1 VRTGEHAM
9 TTTLDSICSSAR
21 VIVACGTG
29 GVGKTSVAAALGVHA
44 ARAGRKVVVITIDP
58 ARRLADAIGLDGALG
73 NEPQKVALDASGEL
87 WVTMLDVRETF
98 DNLVRETSP
107 TPERAREVM
116 ENSFYRSLSRSL
128 SGTRDYMAA
137 ERLHGLQNDSRF
149 DLVIVDTP
157 PSRNALDF
165 LESPERLARFLKH
178 PVVRLLVAPSRGGL
192 RFASAA
198 MTPVLK
204 AISSVV
210 GSDALTGVAAF
221 LRAFDGMET
230 EFSRRALAVAA
241 MLRGNDTHFVVVTAP
256 SPDALKEADHFVSEL
271 SRLGIELRL
280 LVANRMPPR
289 FGSSSST
296 DEHLRASQSSGEEAA
311 LHSLLASMYE
321 DAERAEA
328 GVDAFVQRTRTTF
341 PQVPL
346 ASATELAEDIHS
358 MDSIGVLAHQLAVAK
373 PQL

>member
-1 VRTGEHAM
+1 MNESSVRSTCTDA
-9 TTTLDSICSSAR
+9 D
-21 VIVACGTG
+21 VIVTCGTG
-29 GVGKTSVAAALGVHA
+29 GVGKTSVAAALGLNA
-44 ARAGRKVVVITIDP
+44 ALIGRRVVVITIDP
-58 ARRLADAIGLDGALG
+58 ARRLADAIGLVGPLG
-73 NEPQKVALDASGEL
+73 NEPQRVLIDAPGEL

-116 ENSFYRSLSRSL
+116 ENSFYRNLSRSI

-137 ERLHGLQNDSRF
+137 ERLHELQADGRF

-178 PVVRLLVAPSRGGL
+178 PIVRLLMAPGRGGL

-221 LRAFDGMET
+221 LRAIDGMET
-230 EFSRRALAVAA
+230 EFSRRALAVAST
-241 MLRGNDTHFVVVTAP
+241 LRGDRTHFVVVTAP
-256 SPDALKEADHFVSEL
+256 SPDALREADHFVSEL
-271 SRLGIELRL
+271 SRLGISLRIV
-280 LVANRMPPR
+280 VANRMPPR
-289 FGSSSST
+289 FGVLTSA
-296 DEHLRASQSSGEEAA
+296 EERACAGSATGDRAFLHA
-311 LHSLLASMYE
+311 LVASLND
-321 DAERAEA
+321 DAERAEMGITDFVDRTHVRFP
-328 GVDAFVQRTRTTF
+328 GVPVAR
-341 PQVPL
+341 
-346 ASATELAEDIHS
+346 STELAEDIHS
-358 MDSIGVLAHQLAVAK
+358 MESIRVLASQLAGDGAR
-373 PQL
+373 Q

>member
-1 VRTGEHAM
+1 MNVSPVHASCI
-9 TTTLDSICSSAR
+9 DAR
-21 VIVACGTG
+21 VIVTCGTG
-29 GVGKTSVAAALGVHA
+29 GVGKTSVAAALGVRA
-44 ARAGRKVVVITIDP
+44 ALMGRRVVVITIDP
-58 ARRLADAIGLDGALG
+58 ARRLADAIGLSGTLG
-73 NEPQKVALDASGEL
+73 NEPQKVAIDAPGEL

-116 ENSFYRSLSRSL
+116 ENSFYRNLSRSI

-137 ERLHGLQNDSRF
+137 ERLHELQADGRF

-178 PVVRLLVAPSRGGL
+178 PIVRLLMAPGRGGL

-221 LRAFDGMET
+221 LRAIDGMET
-230 EFSRRALAVAA
+230 EFSRRALAVATT
-241 MLRGNDTHFVVVTAP
+241 LRGPDTHFVIVTAP
-256 SPDALKEADHFVSEL
+256 SPDALCEADHFVSEL
-271 SRLGIELRL
+271 ARLGITLKVV
-280 LVANRMPPR
+280 VANRMPPK
-289 FGSSSST
+289 FGSESSSAELELAQNSER
-296 DEHLRASQSSGEEAA
+296 DISA
-311 LHSLLASMYE
+311 LHTLTAQLNS
-321 DAERAEA
+321 DAEHAEE
-328 GVDAFVQRTRTTF
+328 GITEFVQRTHGHF
-341 PQVPL
+341 PDVPV
-346 ASATELAEDIHS
+346 ARANELAEDIHS
-358 MDSIGVLAHQLAVAK
+358 MVSIGALAQQLAEPDTA
-373 PQL
+373 Q

>member
-1 VRTGEHAM
+1 M
-9 TTTLDSICSSAR
+9 TSTLDSICSSAR

-73 NEPQKVALDASGEL
+73 NEPQRVSVDASGEL

-98 DNLVRETSP
+98 DNLVKETSP

-137 ERLHGLQNDSRF
+137 ERLHGLHNDPRF

-230 EFSRRALAVAA
+230 EFSRRALAVAST
-241 MLRGNDTHFVVVTAP
+241 LRGSDTHFVVITAP

-271 SRLGIELRL
+271 SRLGIQLRL

-289 FGSSSST
+289 FGSSTSAT
-296 DEHLRASQSSGEEAA
+296 EHVRASQSTGDEAA
-311 LHSLLASMYE
+311 LHSLLASLYE
-321 DAERAEA
+321 DAEQAEA

-341 PQVPL
+341 PEVPL

>member
-1 VRTGEHAM
+1 M
-9 TTTLDSICSSAR
+9 TSALDTTCSTAR

-29 GVGKTSVAAALGVHA
+29 GVGKTSVAAALGIHA

-58 ARRLADAIGLDGALG
+58 ARRLADAIGLDGELG
-73 NEPQKVALDASGEL
+73 NEPRQVALDAPGEL

-137 ERLHGLQNDSRF
+137 ERLHGLQNDPRF

-178 PVVRLLVAPSRGGL
+178 PIVRLLIAPGRGGL
-192 RFASAA
+192 RFASVA
-198 MTPVLK
+198 MAPVLK
-204 AISSVV
+204 AISSVI

-221 LRAFDGMET
+221 LRAFDGMEN
-230 EFSRRALAVAA
+230 EFSRRALAVAST
-241 MLRGNDTHFVVVTAP
+241 LRGSDTHFVVVTAP
-256 SPDALKEADHFVSEL
+256 SPDALREADHFVSEL
-271 SRLGIELRL
+271 SRLGIQLRL
-280 LVANRMPPR
+280 VVANRMPPR
-289 FGSSSST
+289 FGTTTSVS
-296 DEHLRASQSSGEEAA
+296 ERAQASQAQGDEAA
-311 LHSLLASMYE
+311 LHSLMASLCE
-321 DAERAEA
+321 DAERAET
-328 GVDAFVQRTRTTF
+328 GVGEFVTRTRSVF
-341 PQVPL
+341 ADVPL
-346 ASATELAEDIHS
+346 ASATELPEDIHS
-358 MDSIGVLAHQLAVAK
+358 MESIAVLAQQLAVVNAS
-373 PQL
+373 Q